1 MESSGFQLNLHE
13 TLNLYLGDY
22 FKPHED
28 VYNIGVGPG
37 GYICMLAVCLW
48 IITVCID
55 ARRAFDK
62 LVALRCLPRGS
73 ESDIRVDGSS
83 RVVIMGRRAGGRR

>member
-1 MESSGFQLNLHE
+1 MYGSN
-13 TLNLYLGDY
+13 
-22 FKPHED
+22 ED

-48 IITVCID
+48 VITVCID

-73 ESDIRVDGSS
+73 ESDISVRH
-83 RVVIMGRRAGGRR
+83 R